1 MKTDSTTA
9 QENQQID
16 QEWFMLMRTAKEIGL
31 TTEEVRIFLQ
41 AAVAVET
48 E

>member
-9 QENQQID
+9 QEIQQID
-16 QEWFMLMRTAKEIGL
+16 QDWIMLMRAAKEIGL
-31 TTEEVRIFLQ
+31 TTEEVRNFLQ
-41 AAVAVET
+41 AAVALET

>member
-9 QENQQID
+9 QEIQQID
-16 QEWFMLMRTAKEIGL
+16 QDWIVLMRAAREIGL

-41 AAVAVET
+41 AAAAVET